1 MATKTRTE
9 IADIVRRMLAK
20 AKSNASTQAEI
31 ETFVARAS
39 KLMLEYELTE
49 SDIKATEQGERKP
62 TDGYENRWFVYATN
76 GYDRVW
82 QLALI
87 RSLAR
92 AHFCRVVSYTD
103 AGQRGCSIVGEPGTI
118 DLVLYLYDV
127 VRRQVSHAANQDYYR
142 IRDAGE
148 AYEIDWNTGKRK
160 HITQNAWRNSF
171 GSGCAAGIEKRLR
184 TERDEESQQTQA
196 LIVVKDEQT
205 SAALAAFFP
214 KLIAAKGARI
224 NSTAYANGYKAADS
238 VTFTKGIK

>member
-1 MATKTRTE
+1 MATKTRNE
-9 IADIVRRMLAK
+9 IADMVRRMLAK
-20 AKSNASTQAEI
+20 ANSSASTQAEI
-31 ETFVARAS
+31 ETFVAKAS

-49 SDIKATEQGERKP
+49 ADVKATDNTERKP

-76 GYDRVW
+76 GYDRTW
-82 QLALI
+82 QLALV

-92 AHFCRVVSYTD
+92 AHFCRGVSYSTP
-103 AGQRGCSIVGEPGTI
+103 GERGCSIVGEPGTI

-142 IRDAGE
+142 IRDMGQD
-148 AYEIDWNTGKRK
+148 YEYDWSTGKRK

-184 TERDEESQQTQA
+184 TERDEETQQTQA

-214 KLIAAKGARI
+214 NLVRARGARI
-224 NSTAYANGYKAADS
+224 NQTAYANGYDAAGS
-238 VTFTKGIK
+238 IRFTKGIK